1 MYRVDGSS
9 DLTEQTLDH
18 FEGWRGSRPVRIGN
32 GAADESQ
39 VDIYGEAMDA
49 MYLADTQG
57 LQVAHQG
64 WRDIA
69 RMIDWVCDNWDQ
81 PDEGIWETR
90 GGRKDFTYGRFQ
102 IWVALD
108 RATRMAARRGR
119 PETCSGGP
127 PSVTASTTRS
137 LSGAGIPPHARSPSI
152 SPPRCSI
159 PRCGPAGHRG
169 YAPRAMA
176 RWRPTRDVEWQL
188 KSYCDRRIPGHDPL
202 SASRVAG
209 GRPIG
214 GPAP

>member
-1 MYRVDGSS
+1 MVVPRQPAMVRGNAAAQPLAAGRWREMVARSAITLRLMSYPPTGAVVAAP
-9 DLTEQTLDH
+9 TEGCL
-18 FEGWRGSRPVRIGN
+18 SRPAVSATGTTGTPGSGTARSPSTRCSDSASWRRQPPL
-32 GAADESQ
+32 AAGCGTAPTS
-39 VDIYGEAMDA
+39 G
-49 MYLADTQG
+49 
-57 LQVAHQG
+57 
-64 WRDIA
+64 
-69 RMIDWVCDNWDQ
+69 
-81 PDEGIWETR
+81 
-90 GGRKDFTYGRFQ
+90 
-102 IWVALD
+102 
-108 RATRMAARRGR
+108 RATTAALEDHVPRGR
-119 PETCSGGP
+119 QFRSGRGDP
-127 PSVTASTTRS
+127 RPFR
-137 LSGAGIPPHARSPSI
+137 GRARSPSI